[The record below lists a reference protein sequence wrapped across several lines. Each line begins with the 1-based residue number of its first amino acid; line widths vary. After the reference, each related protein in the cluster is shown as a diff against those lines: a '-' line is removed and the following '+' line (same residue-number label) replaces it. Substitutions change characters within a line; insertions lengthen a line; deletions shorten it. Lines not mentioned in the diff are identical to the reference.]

1 MKKLLRLLGA
11 GFSMSLRR
19 SVAFRVNLV
28 FDVLLAFTGLG
39 TTIAAVL
46 LVFTR
51 ADTLAGW
58 SRAEFLVLIGTYQLI
73 TGLRTMFIDP
83 NLSWFPE
90 TGIRDGKLDGYLVQP
105 ASSLF
110 LASLSLSSPLQLIQL
125 VLGGGVLGWG
135 IATADRAPGVGGVVS
150 WLVLVIAGIV
160 VTWALSVLLACLAFW
175 APKLQL
181 DVFYH
186 SAWQFGRYPTDVF
199 ARPLRIL
206 LTYVFPMALIASVPT
221 TTLLRGPRLGVLA
234 AGIAAAA
241 GAAGLAVLA
250 WRAGLRRYTGAT
262 S

>member
-1 MKKLLRLLGA
+1 VKLLRLLAA

-39 TTIAAVL
+39 TAIAAVL
-46 LVFTR
+46 IVFTR
-51 ADTLAGW
+51 ADTLVGW
-58 SRAEFLVLIGTYQLI
+58 SKAEFLVLIGTYQLI
-73 TGLRTMFIDP
+73 TGLRTTFIDP

-90 TGIRDGKLDGYLVQP
+90 TGIRNGKLDGYLLQP

-110 LASLSLSSPLQLIQL
+110 LSSLSLSSPLQLIQV
-125 VLGGGVLGWG
+125 VLGVGVLGWG
-135 IATADRAPGVGGVVS
+135 ITAADRAPSAGGVLG
-150 WLVLVIAGIV
+150 WLLLVVAGLV

-186 SAWQFGRYPTDVF
+186 SAWQLGRYPTDVF
-199 ARPLRIL
+199 SRPLRVL

-221 TTLLRGPRLGVLA
+221 TALLRGPRFGVLL
-234 AGIAAAA
+234 AGIAAAS
-241 GAAGLAVLA
+241 GAAALAALA

>member
-1 MKKLLRLLGA
+1 VKLLRLLGA

-19 SVAFRVNLV
+19 SVAFRINLV

-39 TTIAAVL
+39 TAIAAVL
-46 LVFTR
+46 IVFTR
-51 ADTLAGW
+51 ADSLAGW
-58 SRAEFLVLIGTYQLI
+58 SKAEFLVLIGTYQLI
-73 TGLRTMFIDP
+73 TGLRSTFIDP

-90 TGIRDGKLDGYLVQP
+90 TGIRNGKLDSYLLQP

-110 LASLSLSSPLQLIQL
+110 LASLSLSSPLGLIQS
-125 VLGGGVLGWG
+125 VLGVGVLGWG
-135 IATADRAPGVGGVVS
+135 LTVADQPPSAGGLLS
-150 WLVLVIAGIV
+150 WLLLAVAGLV

-186 SAWQFGRYPTDVF
+186 SAWQLGRYPTDVF
-199 ARPLRIL
+199 ARPIRVI
-206 LTYVFPMALIASVPT
+206 LTYVFPMALIASVPSAALT
-221 TTLLRGPRLGVLA
+221 HGPRVEVLVAGVLA
-234 AGIAAAA
+234 ASGAAAL
-241 GAAGLAVLA
+241 AALA

>member
-1 MKKLLRLLGA
+1 MVKLLRLLGA

-19 SVAFRVNLV
+19 SIAFRVNLV

-39 TTIAAVL
+39 TAIAAVL
-46 LVFTR
+46 IVFTR

-58 SRAEFLVLIGTYQLI
+58 SKAQFLVLIGTYQLI
-73 TGLRTMFIDP
+73 TGLRTTFIDP
-83 NLSWFPE
+83 NLSWFPDN
-90 TGIRDGKLDGYLVQP
+90 GIRNGKLDAYLLQP

-110 LASLSLSSPLQLIQL
+110 LSSLSLSSPLQLIQV
-125 VLGGGVLGWG
+125 VLGLGVLGWG
-135 IATADRAPGVGGVVS
+135 IADHVPTVGGVAS
-150 WLVLVIAGIV
+150 WVLLVVAGVV

-186 SAWQFGRYPTDVF
+186 SAWQLGRYPTDVF

-206 LTYVFPMALIASVPT
+206 LTYVFPMALIASVPAT
-221 TTLLRGPRLGVLA
+221 ALVRGPQPGVLL
-234 AGIAAAA
+234 AGVAAA
-241 GAAGLAVLA
+241 GGSAALAVLV
-250 WRAGLRRYTGAT
+250 WRAGLRRYSGAT

>member
-1 MKKLLRLLGA
+1 VKLLRLLGA

-19 SVAFRVNLV
+19 SVAFRINLV

-39 TTIAAVL
+39 TAVAAVL

-51 ADTLAGW
+51 ADAVAGW
-58 SRAEFLVLIGTYQLI
+58 SKAEFLVLIGTYQLI
-73 TGLRTMFIDP
+73 TGMRATFIDP

-90 TGIRDGKLDGYLVQP
+90 TGIRNGKLDGYLLQP

-110 LASLSLSSPLQLIQL
+110 LASLSLSSPLALIQF
-125 VLGGGVLGWG
+125 VLGVAVLGWG
-135 IATADRAPGVGGVVS
+135 IGAAEQPPSVGGVVS
-150 WLVLVIAGIV
+150 WLVLVAAALV

-186 SAWQFGRYPTDVF
+186 SAWQLGRYPTDVF
-199 ARPLRIL
+199 ARPIRVV
-206 LTYVFPMALIASVPT
+206 LTYVFPMALIASVPSAA
-221 TTLLRGPRLGVLA
+221 LLRGPQLGVLL
-234 AGIAAAA
+234 AGVAAA
-241 GAAGLAVLA
+241 GGSAGLANLA

>member
-1 MKKLLRLLGA
+1 MKLLRLLGA

-19 SVAFRVNLV
+19 SVAFRINLV

-39 TTIAAVL
+39 TAIAAVL
-46 LVFTR
+46 IVFTR
-51 ADTLAGW
+51 ADSLAGW
-58 SRAEFLVLIGTYQLI
+58 SKAEFLVLIGTYQLI
-73 TGLRTMFIDP
+73 TGLRGTFIDP

-90 TGIRDGKLDGYLVQP
+90 TGIRNGKLDGYLLQP

-110 LASLSLSSPLQLIQL
+110 LASLSLSSPLALIQF
-125 VLGGGVLGWG
+125 VLGLGVLGWG
-135 IATADRAPGVGGVVS
+135 IEAADKSLSLGSVVS
-150 WLVLVIAGIV
+150 WALLVGAALV

-186 SAWQFGRYPTDVF
+186 SAWQLGRYPTDVF
-199 ARPLRIL
+199 GRPIRVL

-221 TTLLRGPRLGVLA
+221 AALLRGPQVGVLA
-234 AGIAAAA
+234 AGVAAAA
-241 GAAGLAVLA
+241 GAGVLATQA

>member
-1 MKKLLRLLGA
+1 MKLLRLLAA

-39 TTIAAVL
+39 TAIAAVL
-46 LVFTR
+46 IVFTR

-58 SRAEFLVLIGTYQLI
+58 SKAEFLVLIGTYQLI
-73 TGLRTMFIDP
+73 TGLRTTFIDP

-90 TGIRDGKLDGYLVQP
+90 TGIREGKLDGYLLQP
-105 ASSLF
+105 APSLF
-110 LASLSLSSPLQLIQL
+110 LSSLSLSSPLQLIQV
-125 VLGGGVLGWG
+125 VLGVGVLTWG
-135 IATADRAPGVGGVVS
+135 IGVADRSPGVGGVLT
-150 WLVLVIAGIV
+150 WLVLVVAGIV

-186 SAWQFGRYPTDVF
+186 SAWQLGRYPTDVF

-206 LTYVFPMALIASVPT
+206 LTYVFPMALIASIPST
-221 TTLLRGPRLGVLA
+221 ALLRGAQLGVLLAGVLA
-234 AGIAAAA
+234 AAGSAALAA
-241 GAAGLAVLA
+241 LA

>member
-1 MKKLLRLLGA
+1 MKPLRLLAA

-39 TTIAAVL
+39 TAIAAVL
-46 LVFTR
+46 IVFTR

-58 SRAEFLVLIGTYQLI
+58 SKAEFLVLIGTYQLI
-73 TGLRTMFIDP
+73 TGLRTTFIDP
-83 NLSWFPE
+83 NLAWFPE
-90 TGIRDGKLDGYLVQP
+90 SGIRNGKLDGYLLQP

-110 LASLSLSSPLQLIQL
+110 LSSLSQSSPLQLIQV
-125 VLGGGVLGWG
+125 VLGVGVLGWG
-135 IATADRAPGVGGVVS
+135 IGVADRPPSAGGVVG
-150 WLVLVIAGIV
+150 WLVLVVAGLM

-186 SAWQFGRYPTDVF
+186 SAWQLGRYPTDVF
-199 ARPLRIL
+199 ARPLRLL
-206 LTYVFPMALIASVPT
+206 LTYVFPMALIASVPST
-221 TTLLRGPRLGVLA
+221 ALLHGPAPTTLLA
-234 AGIAAAA
+234 AVAAAT
-241 GAAGLAVLA
+241 GAATLATLT

>member
-1 MKKLLRLLGA
+1 MKLLRLLGA

-19 SVAFRVNLV
+19 SIAFRVNLV

-39 TTIAAVL
+39 TAIAAVL
-46 LVFTR
+46 IVFTR

-58 SRAEFLVLIGTYQLI
+58 SKAQFLVLIGTYQLI
-73 TGLRTMFIDP
+73 TGLRTTFIDP
-83 NLSWFPE
+83 NLSWFPDN
-90 TGIRDGKLDGYLVQP
+90 GIRNGKLDAYLLQP

-110 LASLSLSSPLQLIQL
+110 LSSLSLSSPLQLIQV
-125 VLGGGVLGWG
+125 VLGLGVLGWG
-135 IATADRAPGVGGVVS
+135 IADHVPTVGGVAS
-150 WLVLVIAGIV
+150 WLLLVVAGVV

-186 SAWQFGRYPTDVF
+186 SAWQLGRYPTDVF

-206 LTYVFPMALIASVPT
+206 LTYVFPMALIASVPAT
-221 TTLLRGPRLGVLA
+221 ALVRGPQPGVLL
-234 AGIAAAA
+234 AGVAAA
-241 GAAGLAVLA
+241 GGSAALAVLV
-250 WRAGLRRYTGAT
+250 WRAGLRRYSGAT

>member
-1 MKKLLRLLGA
+1 MKLLRLFGA

-19 SVAFRVNLV
+19 SVAFRINLF

-39 TTIAAVL
+39 TAIAAVL
-46 LVFTR
+46 IVFTR

-58 SRAEFLVLIGTYQLI
+58 SKAQFLVLIGTYQLI
-73 TGLRTMFIDP
+73 TGLRSAFIDP

-90 TGIRDGKLDGYLVQP
+90 TGIRNGKLDGYLLQP

-110 LASLSLSSPLQLIQL
+110 LSSLSLSSPLQLIQV
-125 VLGGGVLGWG
+125 VLGFAVLGWG
-135 IATADRAPGVGGVVS
+135 IADRLPSVGGVAS
-150 WLVLVIAGIV
+150 WLLLVVAGIV

-186 SAWQFGRYPTDVF
+186 SAWQLGRYPTDVF
-199 ARPLRIL
+199 ARPLRII
-206 LTYVFPMALIASVPT
+206 LTYVFPMALIASIPSRA
-221 TTLLRGPRLGVLA
+221 LLRGPQLGVLTAGVAA
-234 AGIAAAA
+234 AG

-250 WRAGLRRYTGAT
+250 WRAGLRRYSGAT

>member
-1 MKKLLRLLGA
+1 
-11 GFSMSLRR
+11 MSLRR

-39 TTIAAVL
+39 TAIAAVL
-46 LVFTR
+46 IVFTR

-58 SRAEFLVLIGTYQLI
+58 SKAEFLVLIGTYQLI
-73 TGLRTMFIDP
+73 TGLRTTFIDP

-90 TGIRDGKLDGYLVQP
+90 TGIRDGRLDGYLLQP

-110 LASLSLSSPLQLIQL
+110 LSSLSLSSPLQLIQV
-125 VLGGGVLGWG
+125 VLGIGVLTWG
-135 IATADRAPGVGGVVS
+135 VRAADRSPSAGGLVS
-150 WLVLVIAGIV
+150 WLVLVVAGIV

-186 SAWQFGRYPTDVF
+186 SAWQLGRYPTDVF

-206 LTYVFPMALIASVPT
+206 LTYVFPMALIASIPST
-221 TTLLRGPRLGVLA
+221 ALFRGPQPGVLI
-234 AGIAAAA
+234 AGAAAAA
-241 GAAGLAVLA
+241 GTAVLA
-250 WRAGLRRYTGAT
+250 ALTWQAGLRRYTGAT

>member
-1 MKKLLRLLGA
+1 VKLLRLLVA

-19 SVAFRVNLV
+19 SIAFRVNLV

-39 TTIAAVL
+39 TAIAAVL
-46 LVFTR
+46 IVFTR

-58 SRAEFLVLIGTYQLI
+58 SKADFLVLIGTYQLI
-73 TGLRTMFIDP
+73 TGLRTTFIDP

-90 TGIRDGKLDGYLVQP
+90 TGIRNGKLDGYLLQP

-110 LASLSLSSPLQLIQL
+110 LSSLSLSSPLQLIQG
-125 VLGGGVLGWG
+125 VLGFGVLAWGIGVADRRPGAGGVLGWLLL
-135 IATADRAPGVGGVVS
+135 VV
-150 WLVLVIAGIV
+150 AGLL

-186 SAWQFGRYPTDVF
+186 SAWQLGRYPTDVF

-206 LTYVFPMALIASVPT
+206 ITYVFPMALIASVPST
-221 TTLLRGPRLGVLA
+221 ALLHGPQLTTLLAGVT
-234 AGIAAAA
+234 AAA
-241 GAAGLAVLA
+241 GAAALATLT
-250 WRAGLRRYTGAT
+250 WHAGLRRYTGAT

>member
-1 MKKLLRLLGA
+1 MKPLRLLAA

-19 SVAFRVNLV
+19 SLAFRVNLG

-39 TTIAAVL
+39 TAIAAVL
-46 LVFTR
+46 IVFTR

-58 SRAEFLVLIGTYQLI
+58 SKAEFLVLIGTYQLI
-73 TGLRTMFIDP
+73 TGLRTTFIDP

-90 TGIRDGKLDGYLVQP
+90 SGIRNGKLDGYLLQP

-110 LASLSLSSPLQLIQL
+110 LSSLSQSSPLQLIQV
-125 VLGGGVLGWG
+125 VLGVAVLGWG
-135 IATADRAPGVGGVVS
+135 IGVADRPPSAGGVAA
-150 WLVLVIAGIV
+150 WLVLVMAGVV

-186 SAWQFGRYPTDVF
+186 SAWQLGRYPTDVF
-199 ARPLRIL
+199 ARPLRVL
-206 LTYVFPMALIASVPT
+206 LTYVFPMALIASVPST
-221 TTLLRGPRLGVLA
+221 ALLHDAQLPTILAGV
-234 AGIAAAA
+234 AAAA
-241 GAAGLAVLA
+241 GTGALAFLT
-250 WRAGLRRYTGAT
+250 WQAGLRRYTGAT

>member
-1 MKKLLRLLGA
+1 VKLLRLLGA

-19 SVAFRVNLV
+19 SVAFRINLV

-39 TTIAAVL
+39 TAIAAVL
-46 LVFTR
+46 IVFTR
-51 ADTLAGW
+51 ADSLAGW
-58 SRAEFLVLIGTYQLI
+58 SKAEFLVLIGTYQLI
-73 TGLRTMFIDP
+73 TGLRGTFIDP

-90 TGIRDGKLDGYLVQP
+90 TGIRNGRLDGYLLQP

-110 LASLSLSSPLQLIQL
+110 LASLSLSSPLALIQF
-125 VLGGGVLGWG
+125 VLGLGVLGWG
-135 IATADRAPGVGGVVS
+135 IGAADASPSPGGVVS
-150 WLVLVIAGIV
+150 WVVLVVAALV
-160 VTWALSVLLACLAFW
+160 VTWALGVLLACLAFW

-186 SAWQFGRYPTDVF
+186 SAWQLGRYPTDVF
-199 ARPLRIL
+199 ARPIRVL

-221 TTLLRGPRLGVLA
+221 AALLGGPQLGVLI
-234 AGIAAAA
+234 GGVAAAA
-241 GAAGLAVLA
+241 GAAALAALA

>member
-1 MKKLLRLLGA
+1 MKLLRLFGA

-19 SVAFRVNLV
+19 SVAFRINLV

-39 TTIAAVL
+39 TAIAAVL
-46 LVFTR
+46 ILFTR

-58 SRAEFLVLIGTYQLI
+58 SKAEFLVLIGTYQLI
-73 TGLRTMFIDP
+73 TGLRAAFIDP
-83 NLSWFPE
+83 NLSWFPD
-90 TGIRDGKLDGYLVQP
+90 TGIRNGKLDGYLLQP

-110 LASLSLSSPLQLIQL
+110 LASLSLSSPLALIQF
-125 VLGGGVLGWG
+125 VLGIGVLGWG
-135 IATADRAPGVGGVVS
+135 IGIADEPPSLTGVLG
-150 WLVLVIAGIV
+150 WLLLLVAAVV

-186 SAWQFGRYPTDVF
+186 SAWQLGRYPIDVF
-199 ARPLRIL
+199 ARPIRVL

-221 TTLLRGPRLGVLA
+221 TALLRGPRAGVLV
-234 AGIAAAA
+234 AGVAAA
-241 GAAGLAVLA
+241 GGAAVLA
-250 WRAGLRRYTGAT
+250 RLAWQAGLRRYTGAT